1 MTSGWAAAGFA
12 LFAWWFST
20 GIILLVVNRAER
32 AGPGAPARA
41 AWLCL
46 PVLAIGAAGVALGR
60 DDGSAAGA
68 YAAFLSALAI
78 WGWIELAFLTGVLTG
93 PVLRP
98 CPADVPEWERFVRA
112 WGVIAYSEMCLVAV
126 LAALWLHLEGAA
138 NPVALWT
145 FATLFGA
152 RLTAKLNLWLG
163 VPHVH
168 AEMLP
173 RRLSHVASH
182 FRIRRPTPFFA
193 LSVTLLTLAAGGW
206 TWTAATAETPVA
218 SVGAALVAALTA
230 LALVEHWLMVVP
242 IPDGV
247 LWRWTEARG
256 ARKPAP

>member
-12 LFAWWFST
+12 LFTWWFST

-32 AGPGAPARA
+32 GRSGAPARA
-41 AWLCL
+41 ALFSL
-46 PVLAIGAAGVALGR
+46 PVLALGAAGVFLSR

-68 YAAFLSALAI
+68 YHAFLAAIAI

-98 CPADVPEWERFVRA
+98 CPEDVPEWERFVRA
-112 WGVIAYSEMCLVAV
+112 WGVIAYSEISLVAALV
-126 LAALWLHLEGAA
+126 ALWLHLDGAA
-138 NPVALWT
+138 NPVAFWT

-193 LSVTLLTLAAGGW
+193 VSVTLLTLAAGGW
-206 TWTAATAETPVA
+206 IWTAATAEAPVA
-218 SVGAALVAALTA
+218 AVGAALVAALTA